1 MADESDRPVDE
12 IPMRP
17 GKNGGQLR
25 SGGTRSGG
33 RTPNIIRNGL
43 RKNLLKTARRME
55 DTVRDMETMI
65 ARRNARFLN
74 KITALP
80 GDTPAIEKEQL
91 EADYERL
98 TLDDMER
105 LLSAQKTLS
114 DFLAKYGIGVTFTET
129 QGNGDDVPRPTFYIP
144 DNGRFNRFETK
155 VGNGNGHG

>member
-1 MADESDRPVDE
+1 VSDEADRPVDE

-17 GKNGGQLR
+17 AKNGGMLR
-25 SGGTRSGG
+25 SGGTIGRKGG
-33 RTPNIIRNGL
+33 RTPNVIREGL
-43 RKNLLKTARRME
+43 RKNILKTARRME
-55 DTVRDMETMI
+55 QTVRDIEGVI

-74 KITALP
+74 EITA
-80 GDTPAIEKEQL
+80 EKDEPMKKQL
-91 EADYERL
+91 ELEYERL
-98 TLDDMER
+98 TLDDLER

-129 QGNGDDVPRPTFYIP
+129 QGNGEDVPRPTFYIP